1 MATAVISGLGE
12 VHPQR
17 RSGRQADSLLL
28 EAIGSAIADAGI
40 GRRDIDGV
48 ITEAMLTPRVL
59 TVDKLAPVLGL
70 DRIAYQALS
79 SPVGAGI
86 LLAVAQAHEV
96 VEAGLAR
103 HVLTFFGV
111 DWGSYGSGP
120 AGIHGSMDA
129 KREVEY
135 PVGFSGPQLYFA
147 AMATRYAH
155 VYGHALDDVE
165 AMLCEIATSAR
176 RNARQHRYAQMRD
189 ELDAAAYYAQPY
201 FAQPLRRSDIS
212 LLSDGAVALVVSAA
226 DAVPASRR
234 VVTLAGWGHATQPI
248 PDEAF
253 YTQSRELP
261 HIPNTAAVAAM
272 VAQRSGQN
280 VSAADLFELYDCFSV
295 ATAVQLEALGVTKP
309 GQTLGAIAGGQLDL
323 NGSIPT
329 NTHGGLLSHG
339 YLLGAS
345 HVTEA
350 VRQLRHEALGNQVA
364 DAATAFV
371 GAGPG
376 RQYTGLLLRRTDA

>member
-1 MATAVISGLGE
+1 MPNAVIAGLGE
-12 VHPQR
+12 VHPTR
-17 RSGRQADSLLL
+17 TSGRRADSLLL
-28 EAIGSAIADAGI
+28 DAIEAAIADAGI
-40 GRRDIDGV
+40 ERRDVDGV
-48 ITEAMLTPRVL
+48 ITESMLTPRVL

-70 DRIAYQALS
+70 DGLRYQALS

-86 LLAVAQAHEV
+86 LLAVAQAHAV
-96 VEAGLAR
+96 VTAGLAR

-111 DWGSYGSGP
+111 DWGTHGSGP

-135 PVGFSGPQLYFA
+135 PVGFSGPPLYFA

-155 VYGHALDDVE
+155 VYGLTLDEVE
-165 AMLCEIATSAR
+165 SMLCEIAVSAR
-176 RNARQHRYAQMRD
+176 SNAQRHAHAQMRA
-189 ELDAAAYYAQPY
+189 ELDAQAYYAQPY

-212 LLSDGAVALVVSAA
+212 LLSDGAVALIVSAA
-226 DAVPASRR
+226 DAVPREKA
-234 VVTLAGWGHATQPI
+234 VVTLAGWGHAVQPI

-261 HIPNTAAVAAM
+261 HLPATASVALQ
-272 VAQRSGQN
+272 VAQRARQE
-280 VSAADLFELYDCFSV
+280 VSSADVFELYDCFSV
-295 ATAVQLEALGVTKP
+295 ATAVQLESLGITKP
-309 GQTLGAIAGGQLDL
+309 GRTLEAISGGQLGID
-323 NGSIPT
+323 GRIPT

-339 YLLGAS
+339 YLLGAN
-345 HVTEA
+345 HVAEA

-364 DAATAFV
+364 DASSAFV

-376 RQYTGLLLRRTDA
+376 RQYTGLLLRRTDV